1 MKNYFDSFIAIF
13 MAMAPY
19 LLLGFI
25 IAGILNEVFKIKDFR
40 KKIGQKNLKSVVYS
54 SMLGVP
60 LPLCSCGVIPTGISL
75 HKSGASKGSATSFM
89 ISTPQ
94 TGVDS
99 ILVTWSL
106 LGLPLALIRPVIA
119 FVTGVFGG
127 ALTNTLTKNEPE
139 EHGEKEGKTASM
151 PNEKVPFITK
161 IKNGFKY
168 SFVEFLD
175 DISLWILMGLSIA
188 AFITVVIP
196 EDFFTLYLGNR
207 FLSMI
212 VVLVASVPL
221 YVCATSSVP
230 IAAALMLKG
239 LSPGAALVFL
249 MAGPATNAAT
259 VTVIWRTLGFRTLV
273 SYLVS
278 IIGGALIFGFL
289 IDSFLP
295 ASWFIPADIMDI
307 HEHHSP
313 FFHIL
318 SIVSSVVLALLLL
331 SSYIRKIFNRKKGKV
346 CSMEEGCSECSKVD
360 SITVTIEGMTCNH
373 CVASVKSAILE
384 IEGIKE
390 VEVNL
395 QTKTAI
401 VKGKD
406 INLPEI
412 KKAVESRGYKVV
424 G

>member
-1 MKNYFDSFIAIF
+1 MYGIVESFISIF
-13 MAMAPY
+13 VAMAPY

-25 IAGILNEVFKIKDFR
+25 IAGMLNEVFKIKNFK
-40 KKIGQKNLKSVVYS
+40 KKIGHRNTKSVVYS

-106 LGLPLALIRPVIA
+106 LGLPFALIRPVIA
-119 FVTGVFGG
+119 FTTGVFGG
-127 ALTNTLTKNEPE
+127 MLTNTLTKNETE
-139 EHGEKEGKTASM
+139 ESDSKKSETESAISKKE
-151 PNEKVPFITK
+151 PLITK

-188 AFITVVIP
+188 ALITVIIP

-212 VVLVASVPL
+212 VVLIAAVPL

-259 VTVIWRTLGFRTLV
+259 VTVIWRTLGLRTLV

-278 IIGGALIFGFL
+278 IIGGVLIFGFL

-295 ASWFIPADIMDI
+295 ASWFVPADIMHI

-318 SIVSSVVLALLLL
+318 SITSSVILAGLLL
-331 SSYIRKIFNRKKGKV
+331 SSYIRKILNRKKGKV
-346 CSMEEGCSECSKVD
+346 CSMEESCSECSKINSVT
-360 SITVTIEGMTCNH
+360 ITIEGMTCNH
-373 CVASVKSAILE
+373 CVASIKSAISE

-390 VEVNL
+390 VDVNL
-395 QTKTAI
+395 QTKTAT
-401 VKGKD
+401 VKG
-406 INLPEI
+406 INIQLPEI
-412 KKAVESRGYKVV
+412 KKAVESKGYKVV

>member
-1 MKNYFDSFIAIF
+1 

-19 LLLGFI
+19 LLFGFI
-25 IAGILNEVFKIKDFR
+25 IAGILNEVFKIKNFK
-40 KKIGQKNLKSVVYS
+40 KKIGQRNLKSVVYS

-106 LGLPLALIRPVIA
+106 LGLPFALIRPVIA
-119 FVTGVFGG
+119 FITGVFGG
-127 ALTNTLTKNEPE
+127 ALTNTLTKSETGESVGNTSEMETLSGKKEPF
-139 EHGEKEGKTASM
+139 
-151 PNEKVPFITK
+151 VTK

-188 AFITVVIP
+188 AFITVIIP

-212 VVLVASVPL
+212 VVLVAAVPL

-273 SYLVS
+273 SYLAS
-278 IIGGALIFGFL
+278 IIGGALVFGFI

-295 ASWFIPADIMDI
+295 ASWFIPADIMHA

-313 FFHIL
+313 FLYVI
-318 SIVSSVVLALLLL
+318 STGSSVILALLLL
-331 SSYIRKIFNRKKGKV
+331 SSYVRKFLNRKKGKV
-346 CSMEEGCSECSKVD
+346 CSVEECSECSQPE
-360 SITVTIEGMTCNH
+360 TVSVKIEGMTCNH
-373 CVASVKSAILE
+373 CVASVKSAISE
-384 IEGIKE
+384 IEGIEE

-395 QTKTAI
+395 QAKTAT
-401 VKGKD
+401 VKGTD
-406 INLPEI
+406 IKLSEI